1 MSFGAGSTPKPE
13 DEVNIGCGMALIRA
27 TAMSVVAAI
36 LSLAL
41 VMPALGGIPQCTLQA
56 TVGGGSATEVE
67 VGEEVLIEGF
77 GFPGTVD
84 VDLVYMVGA
93 TLIGGETVTTDG
105 SGFFETTVTPLAGQE
120 GTWTVTAS
128 VVKGCSADTG
138 FLVVAGPTPT
148 PSPTPPPTPAATP
161 APTPAGELPDVATNA
176 PDGPSLLVLIGLML
190 IAASVRLTRPL
201 LARRVR

>member
-1 MSFGAGSTPKPE
+1 
-13 DEVNIGCGMALIRA
+13 VNIGCGMAALRA
-27 TAMSVVAAI
+27 TALAVTTGLLTLTLVAP
-36 LSLAL
+36 
-41 VMPALGGIPQCTLQA
+41 VLGGGPQCSLQA

-77 GFPGTVD
+77 GFPATVD
-84 VDLVYMVGA
+84 VDLVYEVDGA
-93 TLIGGETVTTDG
+93 PIGGETVTTDG

-148 PSPTPPPTPAATP
+148 PSPTPAATP
-161 APTPAGELPDVATNA
+161 VPTPAGELPDVATDAPNDPNA
-176 PDGPSLLVLIGLML
+176 LLLAGLVFL
-190 IAASVRLTRPL
+190 SASAWSIRPL

>member
-1 MSFGAGSTPKPE
+1 M
-13 DEVNIGCGMALIRA
+13 NIGCGMSLIRA
-27 TAMSVVAAI
+27 AAVAVVAAL

-41 VMPALGGIPQCTLQA
+41 VMPALGGISQCTLQA

-84 VDLVYMVGA
+84 VDLVYLVDA
-93 TLIGGETVTTDG
+93 TVIGGETVTTDG

-120 GTWTVTAS
+120 GTWTVTAT
-128 VVKGCSADTG
+128 VVKGCTADTG
-138 FLVVAGPTPT
+138 FLVVAGPTPS
-148 PSPTPPPTPAATP
+148 PSPTPTPVAATP
-161 APTPAGELPDVATNA
+161 APTPEGELPDVATNA